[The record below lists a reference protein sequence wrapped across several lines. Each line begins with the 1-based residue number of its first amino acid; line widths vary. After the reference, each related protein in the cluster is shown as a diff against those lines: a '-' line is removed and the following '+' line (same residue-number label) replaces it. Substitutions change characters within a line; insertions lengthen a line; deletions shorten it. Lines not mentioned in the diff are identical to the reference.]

1 LSFEHLAGLWE
12 DGERRIQKSEPAE
25 RRIYERVVAQ
35 IVLDLRRRLG
45 GRFSVDEL
53 TAYYLDHG
61 TDWCFEIACRT
72 APGTP
77 EAWDMAVIAGA
88 AFSRYVRRA
97 ADYGGGQRR
106 GDDEQS
112 SEAPRRTS
120 GP

>member
-1 LSFEHLAGLWE
+1 MSFEHLAGLWE

-25 RRIYERVVAQ
+25 RRVYERVVAQ

-45 GRFSVDEL
+45 GKFSVDEL
-53 TAYYLDHG
+53 TAYYLDRG

-77 EAWDMAVIAGA
+77 EAWDMAVVAGA

-106 GDDEQS
+106 GEDEQS
-112 SEAPRRTS
+112 SEAARRTS
-120 GP
+120 GL